1 MKCLKHLQLW
11 SHVVAVG
18 SLALLAACG
27 GVSDSSKVTEPADVT
42 NGNLTDSRDGKTYKT
57 VTIGSQT
64 WMAENLNY
72 ADSANT
78 PSLKGKSWCYND
90 SVANCEAAGRLYTW
104 AAAID
109 SVKLANDASN
119 PLDCGFGKTCGLS
132 GKVQGIC
139 PSGWH
144 LPSPAEW
151 KTLFAAVGGQDNAG
165 KVLKSQSGWDENG
178 NGTDAYGFSARPV
191 GYREGDGY
199 FYDGGKYAYF
209 WCATEFT
216 SGYANNMYL
225 RYYYGDGY
233 LYDFSK
239 NNAFP
244 VRCLKD

>member
-1 MKCLKHLQLW
+1 MKYLKHLQLW
-11 SHVVAVG
+11 SRVVAVG

-178 NGTDAYGFSARPV
+178 NGTDAYGFSARKGMAISTMVANTRTFGVLRSSLAAMPTTCT
-191 GYREGDGY
+191 
-199 FYDGGKYAYF
+199 
-209 WCATEFT
+209 CATTTETGICTT
-216 SGYANNMYL
+216 SARTMPS
-225 RYYYGDGY
+225 R
-233 LYDFSK
+233 FV
-239 NNAFP
+239 A
-244 VRCLKD
+244 

>member
-1 MKCLKHLQLW
+1 MYFNQ
-11 SHVVAVG
+11 G
-18 SLALLAACG
+18 
-27 GVSDSSKVTEPADVT
+27 
-42 NGNLTDSRDGKTYKT
+42 
-57 VTIGSQT
+57 
-64 WMAENLNY
+64 
-72 ADSANT
+72 
-78 PSLKGKSWCYND
+78 YND
-90 SVANCEAAGRLYTW
+90 KMFNLDMYPVIAAITILIAWGG
-104 AAAID
+104 AAIYYYAID
-109 SVKLANDASN
+109 SVKFANDASN